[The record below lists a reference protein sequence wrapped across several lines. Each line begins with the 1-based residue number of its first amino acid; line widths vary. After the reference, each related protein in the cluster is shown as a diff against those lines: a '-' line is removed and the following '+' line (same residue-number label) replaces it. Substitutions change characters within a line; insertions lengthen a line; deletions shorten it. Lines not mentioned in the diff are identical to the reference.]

1 MARVLWIS
9 SYSRISHPDKLAAY
23 AALALP
29 AIKAA
34 GGRILA
40 RGLPLQTYEQGQ
52 SERVVVMEFDSLELR
67 AACMTEQAIRT
78 HWQRWPMVR
87 NAISGSLKLSDGLN
101 AILSVQFT
109 LPE

>member
-1 MARVLWIS
+1 MMARVLWVS

-52 SERVVVMEFDSLELR
+52 SERVIVIEFDSLE
-67 AACMTEQAIRT
+67 AARSMHDGADYQDALAALADGAERDIRIIET
-78 HWQRWPMVR
+78 
-87 NAISGSLKLSDGLN
+87 I
-101 AILSVQFT
+101 
-109 LPE
+109 